1 MENKH
6 LFEFQNTSNEQLL
19 LRFEKLVRTER
30 KITHLVLLHIA
41 EIEERKIYADLGF
54 DGMYSYLTR
63 GLGYSEGSA
72 YRRLQ
77 SARLLKQ
84 VPAVAEKIEN
94 GSLNL
99 TQLTEVQKC
108 TKGQSAIIAQE
119 VLSKI
124 ENKNTFETHK
134 VLAVELGLPI
144 QIHEKLKP
152 QADDSVRMEI
162 TLTKEQFQELE
173 QAKSLL
179 SHICPDG
186 SWSEIISILAK
197 KFNTKKLAGRNTLT
211 KENKPT
217 VLKIPTQSVNA
228 TAVLQSL
235 SRTSSSRKYISVHTK
250 RRLLQK
256 SGGCCEFINPI
267 TKQKC
272 GSKFQ
277 LQLDHIQPLAL
288 GGSNEINNLRILCR
302 THNIQAAE
310 RCGLDFKTQKN

>member
-1 MENKH
+1 MGKN
-6 LFEFQNTSNEQLL
+6 LLLDIQNTSNDKLIL
-19 LRFEKLVRTER
+19 NFENLVRTER
-30 KITHLVLLHIA
+30 KITHVVLLHIA
-41 EIEERKIYADLGF
+41 EIEERKIYAELGY

-63 GLGYSEGSA
+63 GMGYSEGSA

-108 TKGQSAIIAQE
+108 IKGQSATIAQE

-134 VLAVELGLPI
+134 VLAVELGLSV
-144 QIHEKLKP
+144 QTHEKLRP
-152 QADDSVRMEI
+152 QADDSIRLEI

-186 SWSEIISILAK
+186 SWSEVISLLAK
-197 KFNTKKLAGRNTLT
+197 NFNAKKLVGRNSSI
-211 KENKPT
+211 NGT
-217 VLKIPTQSVNA
+217 VTAAPKASTRSVNA
-228 TAVLQSL
+228 TTVIKSI
-235 SRTSSSRKYISVHTK
+235 SRTSLSRKYISVHTK
-250 RRLLQK
+250 RKLMEKAGR
-256 SGGCCEFINPI
+256 CCEFIDPKN
-267 TKQKC
+267 KRKC

-277 LQLDHIQPLAL
+277 LQLDHIQPVAL
-288 GGSNEINNLRILCR
+288 GGSDDISNLRILCR
-302 THNIQAAE
+302 THNIEVAKAF
-310 RCGLDFKTQKN
+310 GLELKRRTK